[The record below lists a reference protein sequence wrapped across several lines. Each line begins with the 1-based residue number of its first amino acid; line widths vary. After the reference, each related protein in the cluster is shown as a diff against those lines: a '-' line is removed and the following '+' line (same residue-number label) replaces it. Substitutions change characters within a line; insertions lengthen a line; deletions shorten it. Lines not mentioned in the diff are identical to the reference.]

1 MNRIQRN
8 KLMMSKWTA
17 VVPKN
22 AEKHFLVTRVIDLET
37 QDRQVVL
44 EAVHSKNEYVLPWTD
59 LKDANRWRQ
68 GWR

>member
-1 MNRIQRN
+1 
-8 KLMMSKWTA
+8 MMSKWTA